1 MMVIIIVVLQLQ
13 DWYIM
18 QQSLLL
24 ILAGFFVI
32 VVSTRNE
39 AIDTCTD
46 VPLNRGAS
54 CEHVDVLWNDWDL
67 YMITKG

>member
-1 MMVIIIVVLQLQ
+1 
-13 DWYIM
+13 M

-24 ILAGFFVI
+24 IILAGFFVI

-54 CEHVDVLWNDWDL
+54 CEHVDDSTASGHLSAVSLRH
-67 YMITKG
+67 

>member
-1 MMVIIIVVLQLQ
+1 
-13 DWYIM
+13 M

-54 CEHVDVLWNDWDL
+54 WEHVDDSTASGHLSAVSLRH
-67 YMITKG
+67 

>member
-1 MMVIIIVVLQLQ
+1 
-13 DWYIM
+13 M

-54 CEHVDVLWNDWDL
+54 CEHVDVL
-67 YMITKG
+67 

>member
-1 MMVIIIVVLQLQ
+1 
-13 DWYIM
+13 M

-46 VPLNRGAS
+46 VPFNRAA
-54 CEHVDVLWNDWDL
+54 
-67 YMITKG
+67 

>member
-1 MMVIIIVVLQLQ
+1 
-13 DWYIM
+13 M

-39 AIDTCTD
+39 AIDTCAD

-54 CEHVDVLWNDWDL
+54 WEHVDHSTASSHLSAVSLRH
-67 YMITKG
+67 